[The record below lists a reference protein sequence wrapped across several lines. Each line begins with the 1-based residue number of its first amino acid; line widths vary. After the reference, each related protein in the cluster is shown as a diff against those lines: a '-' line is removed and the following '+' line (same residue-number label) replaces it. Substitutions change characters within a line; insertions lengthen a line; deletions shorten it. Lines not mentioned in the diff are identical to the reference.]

1 MSNAPS
7 NKPKITITSADLN
20 DDRIDA
26 LANHLQKAK
35 DIPLIREVGEAKKSN
50 DAWLTILALVVG
62 GVVAG
67 LITFGL
73 WQIIPQSTDTTS
85 ANLEASFTIAVAIA
99 IVLTIA
105 DAAMSR
111 SLPKVGN
118 ALLLSVPTAIV
129 GALVLGYLANL
140 LYTSLVET
148 LYSQLQAAGQLTA
161 ENFMAKN
168 HLNRGLAWSLL
179 GAAAGVSVG
188 VPSKSMRRVLITG
201 LGGLI
206 GGFLGGFSFDF
217 FTGEQ
222 AAQSVGLAITGAI
235 IGLSVSGLEQVSKSS
250 WIEITR
256 GGMAGKQFILYQN
269 AVTLGSSPAANI
281 TLIKDPAIP
290 GFAATIKRFGN
301 TVTISAADRGMPI
314 SVNGVS
320 GFDHKLTEGSMIILG
335 STELRFRE
343 KSKKINDAQI
353 VRG

>member
-35 DIPLIREVGEAKKSN
+35 DIPLIREVGEAKRSN
-50 DAWLTILALVVG
+50 DAWLTILALVGG

-67 LITFGL
+67 LITFVL
-73 WQIIPQSTDTTS
+73 WQILPKSNDTT
-85 ANLEASFTIAVAIA
+85 AENMKASFSIALVIA
-99 IVLTIA
+99 LVLTIA

-111 SLPKVGN
+111 SLAKVGN
-118 ALLLSVPTAIV
+118 ALILSVPTAIV
-129 GALVLGYLANL
+129 GGLVLGYLANI
-140 LYTSLVET
+140 LYVDLVQSLVA
-148 LYSQLQAAGQLTA
+148 QLQASGQLTI
-161 ENFMAKN
+161 EGFTSRN

-179 GAAAGVSVG
+179 GVAAGISVG

-222 AAQSVGLAITGAI
+222 AAQGVGLAITGAI

-290 GFAATIKRFGN
+290 GIAATIKRFGN
-301 TVTISAADRGMPI
+301 NVVISAADRGVPI
-314 SVNGVS
+314 AVNGVS
-320 GFDHKLTEGSMIILG
+320 GFEHKLTEGSMIILG